1 MNSRDSGFV
10 IGDSKG
16 QSPALAT
23 VPTDARPSASASSN
37 HESRITNPGE
47 AGAVGRYLRQHEAKP
62 LLRFIT
68 CGSVD
73 DGKSTLIGRLLYESK
88 RLFDDQLAA
97 LEKDSR
103 RHGTQGER
111 IDYALLLDGLA
122 AEREQGI
129 TIDVAYR
136 YFDTDRRK
144 FIVADCPG
152 HEQYT
157 RNMATGASTADLAV
171 VLVDARKGLLPQ
183 TRRHS
188 YIVSLLG
195 IRHVVLAV
203 NKMDLVGYDQAVFD
217 GIAAGYRELAAQLG
231 IPHVQAIPL
240 SALEGDNLLERSP
253 NTAWYEGPAL
263 LPHLETVELDDGQ
276 VASGLRLPVQWVNR
290 PHQDFRGFA
299 GTIAAGEARPG
310 DAIVVLP
317 SARRSTIAQV
327 LGPDGP
333 LDVAGAGQAVTLT
346 LADEIDVSR
355 GDVIA
360 AAGDPPAVA
369 DQFAAH
375 LLWMG
380 EAPLL
385 PGRPYWLKTGTRTVS
400 ASVSEI
406 KHRVDVNTQE
416 HLAAKRLELNE
427 VGYCNLSLEEPIAFA
442 PYAENRTLGGFILI
456 DRQNN
461 DTVAAGTLDF
471 ALRRAENVHWQHI
484 DVDKAAR
491 ARIKGQA
498 PKVLWFTGLSGAGKS
513 TIANLVD
520 KRLHALGYHTFVL
533 DGDNVRHGLN
543 RDLGFTDEDR
553 VENIRR
559 VAEVAKLMTD
569 AGLIVLVS
577 FISPFKAERRMARE
591 RFEPGEFVE
600 VFVDVPLEVAEARD
614 VKGLYRKARA
624 GLIPNFTG
632 IDSPYEAPEQPEV
645 HLDAT
650 APTDALV
657 AQVLDALDL
666 DWSAGGTSWI

>member
-1 MNSRDSGFV
+1 MGSSDSSFV
-10 IGDSKG
+10 IGDSKA
-16 QSPALAT
+16 QAT
-23 VPTDARPSASASSN
+23 AVASSN
-37 HESRITNPGE
+37 HESPITND
-47 AGAVGRYLRQHEAKP
+47 GADSAVSLYLRQHESKP

-97 LEKDSR
+97 LEADSR
-103 RHGTQGER
+103 RHGTQGGR

-136 YFDTDRRK
+136 YFDTDKRK

-171 VLVDARKGLLPQ
+171 VLVDARKGLLAQ

-203 NKMDLVGYDQAVFD
+203 NKMDLVGYDQAVFEA
-217 GIAAGYRELAAQLG
+217 IASGYRELAAQLR
-231 IPHVQAIPL
+231 IPDVQVIPL
-240 SALEGDNLLERSP
+240 SALEGDNLLRRSP
-253 NTAWYEGPAL
+253 NTPWYDGPAL
-263 LPHLETVELDDGQ
+263 LEHLESVEVEDGQ
-276 VASGLRLPVQWVNR
+276 ARTGLRLPVQWVNR
-290 PHQDFRGFA
+290 PNQDFRGFA
-299 GTIAAGEARPG
+299 GTIAAGVARPG
-310 DAIVVLP
+310 DPVVVLP

-333 LDVAGAGQAVTLT
+333 LPRAEAGQAVTLT

-355 GDVIA
+355 GDLIA

-375 LLWMG
+375 LLWMSD
-380 EAPLL
+380 APLL
-385 PGRPYWLKTGTRTVS
+385 PGRPYWLKIGTRTVA
-400 ASVSEI
+400 ASISEI

-416 HLAAKRLELNE
+416 HLAAKRLQLNE
-427 VGYCNLSLEEPIAFA
+427 VGYCNLSLEEPVAFA

-471 ALRRAENVHWQHI
+471 ALRRADNVHWQHL
-484 DVDKAAR
+484 DVDKTAR
-491 ARIKGQA
+491 ARIKGQV
-498 PKVLWFTGLSGAGKS
+498 PRVLWFTGLSGAGKS
-513 TIANLVD
+513 TVANLVD

-559 VAEVAKLMTD
+559 VAEVARLMAD

-577 FISPFKAERRMARE
+577 FISPFRAERRMARE
-591 RFEPGEFVE
+591 RFAPGEFIE

-632 IDSPYEAPEQPEV
+632 IDSPYEPPEAPEV
-645 HLDAT
+645 HLHADRED
-650 APTDALV
+650 PQALV
-657 AQVLDALDL
+657 ARVLAALDL
-666 DWSAGGTSWI
+666 QP